1 MLIPYFPFFAF
12 VLVAAGLLAR
22 PLSGTKSSHRC
33 VGFVRPYKGTVW
45 DPGQCCLCVGAHTA
59 RHCSPVLCS
68 TRAAATPE
76 SPAAGIVS
84 HGWDVGFVCP
94 SKLQRLDAGTG
105 WRKSGLEMQ
114 AVAQVCFVEYN
125 EDAFQAWLVFNQF
138 FRQRWPREMFELSW
152 WWLCNLMQ
160 ASCVR
165 EASILPDKRGQKC
178 AASRFVGSVCAWL
191 RCSLSA

>member
-1 MLIPYFPFFAF
+1 MQKSYIKIPSFIFKKCDVKSRGLEELIIVAAGNVDPYFPCFAF

-68 TRAAATPE
+68 TRAAATPK

-84 HGWDVGFVCP
+84 HG
-94 SKLQRLDAGTG
+94 
-105 WRKSGLEMQ
+105 
-114 AVAQVCFVEYN
+114 
-125 EDAFQAWLVFNQF
+125 
-138 FRQRWPREMFELSW
+138 
-152 WWLCNLMQ
+152 
-160 ASCVR
+160 
-165 EASILPDKRGQKC
+165 
-178 AASRFVGSVCAWL
+178 
-191 RCSLSA
+191 